1 MIFALT
7 HDTPEGERF
16 EKVEPRQLL
25 SRLLNLME
33 AAGYKAPEVIALEIM
48 AEVDLW
54 ECFDENDEA
63 TKLMISRGDVTC
75 RQG

>member
-25 SRLLNLME
+25 GRLLGIME
-33 AAGYKAPEVIALEIM
+33 EATYKAPEVLALEIM

-63 TKLMISRGDVTC
+63 ARVFVQSSTKNKGR
-75 RQG
+75 

>member
-7 HDTPEGERF
+7 RDTPEGERF

-25 SRLLNLME
+25 GRLLGIME
-33 AAGYKAPEVIALEIM
+33 EATYKAPEVLALEIM

-63 TKLMISRGDVTC
+63 VRALMTSKGT
-75 RQG
+75 

>member
-1 MIFALT
+1 MIFAVM

-25 SRLLNLME
+25 GRLLGIME
-33 AAGYKAPEVIALEIM
+33 QATYKAPEVLAMEIM
-48 AEVDLW
+48 AETDLW

-63 TKLMISRGDVTC
+63 VKLMLSRGT
-75 RQG
+75 